1 MLDSCRL
8 ALRSSHLTKC
18 SNTCIVAASINCDV
32 IETQLLI
39 YRRYFGYSPS
49 ERNPVRTKAHQNEIP
64 IERIPTRT
72 KIPSERTPIRT
83 KDEKYSFS

>member
-18 SNTCIVAASINCDV
+18 SNTCIAAASINCDV

-39 YRRYFGYSPS
+39 YRRYFSIATAITGL
-49 ERNPVRTKAHQNEIP
+49 
-64 IERIPTRT
+64 
-72 KIPSERTPIRT
+72 
-83 KDEKYSFS
+83 